1 MDPIQVVFRLQDN
14 GFEAF
19 FVGGF
24 VRDMFLGIENKD
36 VDISTSA
43 SPDEIMKLFSGQKL
57 DLVGKSFGVVLVNGI
72 EVATFRK
79 DRYFGLSD
87 KNVEITTGTM
97 LQDAERRDFTFN
109 ALYLDPFTSKTFDF
123 FDGVKDLQNKVV
135 RFVGKPK
142 DRIYEDPNRIVRACR
157 FRSKIGGTFHSET
170 EEALIKYSDL
180 VESRVAPE
188 RIMLEILKA
197 METTKAGL
205 FFQSLHEI
213 GALKYIFPSLE
224 ESLGVDGGKWHQES
238 IWDHNILTGDSIST
252 KNHLL
257 KLTGYLHDVGK
268 VPASSIN
275 PQTGEIW
282 FKEHE
287 DVGAE
292 IVSKELENL
301 RFSNEEVS
309 YVSNLIKF
317 HMRMP
322 KGMGPK
328 ATRRLLKDLHEVN
341 LSWKD
346 LVRLRLADKAG
357 NLREDVNRSIS
368 SAKELVKKF
377 WIELRR
383 PKNLP
388 LSVKDLEVN
397 GLDVMEI
404 LKIKPSPQVGKV
416 LKELLELVLDDPD
429 KNIRETLLKE
439 IERRKE
445 CET

>member
-1 MDPIQVVFRLQDN
+1 MNPLQILFRLQNN

-19 FVGGF
+19 FVGGY
-24 VRDMFLGIENKD
+24 VRDKFLGEENDD

-43 SPDEIMKLFSGQKL
+43 SPDEIMRLFADQKL
-57 DLVGKSFGVVLVNGI
+57 DLVGKSFGVVLVNRI

-87 KNVEITTGTM
+87 KNVKVTTGTM
-97 LQDAERRDFTFN
+97 LEDAERRDFTFN
-109 ALYLDPFTSKTFDF
+109 ALYLEPFTHQIHDF
-123 FDGVKDLQNKVV
+123 FGGVKDLQDKVV
-135 RFVGKPK
+135 KFVRNPK
-142 DRIYEDPNRIVRACR
+142 DRIREDPNRIIRACR
-157 FRSKIGGTFHSET
+157 FLAKIEGSFHPDT
-170 EEALIKYSDL
+170 KEALVKYADL
-180 VESRVAPE
+180 VETFVAPE
-188 RIMLEILKA
+188 RIQLEILKA
-197 METTKAGL
+197 MEISKTGI
-205 FFQSLHEI
+205 FFQTLHEI

-224 ESLGVDGGKWHQES
+224 ESWGVDGGRWHQES

-252 KNHLL
+252 KNLLL

-268 VPASSIN
+268 APAASIN

-287 DVGAE
+287 DFGAE
-292 IVSKELENL
+292 IVSKELSNL
-301 RFSNEEVS
+301 RFSKEDIS

-368 SAKELVKKF
+368 SAKELARKF
-377 WIELRR
+377 WVELRR
-383 PKNLP
+383 PKNLA
-388 LSVKDLEVN
+388 LTVKDLEVN

-429 KNIRETLLKE
+429 KNVRETLLVE
-439 IERRKE
+439 IARRKDL
-445 CET
+445 C